1 MSTELKV
8 FFEIFF
14 NTINE
19 INENKTNIPLRNS
32 ELAITRNLYFDILM
46 GITNE
51 LRNNQE
57 TINESNN
64 FQNNIVNEF
73 QTVQN
78 SPAITPF
85 LTNSINMIMG
95 FSTKSKEVIS
105 DYLDIILADSFKIN
119 NSSNRTRLYF
129 RKIQL
134 EIFLRWKKTTS
145 NDYNEDIM
153 EFNNLVSKYQVNYSN
168 YIDLFQIISLLCNIN
183 NDSILEIILFYEKL
197 LKKYEK
203 YDKLKNKLSS
213 KKEEIKKEESWKE
226 DLDPVFCCKEMIPIP
241 IPVSFKKTLWSLHF
255 PNVLEGKCKC
265 CQTETI
271 TRNNFECGHII
282 SKRNGGEIKLEN
294 LKPICRACNS
304 SMDVMNMNMNDYM
317 KKYGFDKI
325 SNFKKD
331 ESKKDE
337 SKKDESKKNESK
349 KDESKKDESKKDE
362 SKKDESKKD
371 ESKKEEK
378 KVKKPKEKIPVSVK
392 NTLWSLHFPNV
403 LEGKCKCCQTETIT
417 RNNFDCGHIISE
429 KEGGEIKLEN
439 LKPICRACNS
449 SMGVMNM
456 NEYMKKYGFD
466 KIANKKMVI

>member
-64 FQNNIVNEF
+64 FQNNIVNGF

-78 SPAITPF
+78 SSAMTPF

-134 EIFLRWKKTTS
+134 EIFLRWNKTTS
-145 NDYNEDIM
+145 NDYNEDII

-168 YIDLFQIISLLCNIN
+168 YIDLFQIISLLYNIN

-213 KKEEIKKEESWKE
+213 KK
-226 DLDPVFCCKEMIPIP
+226 
-241 IPVSFKKTLWSLHF
+241 
-255 PNVLEGKCKC
+255 
-265 CQTETI
+265 
-271 TRNNFECGHII
+271 
-282 SKRNGGEIKLEN
+282 
-294 LKPICRACNS
+294 
-304 SMDVMNMNMNDYM
+304 
-317 KKYGFDKI
+317 
-325 SNFKKD
+325 D

-337 SKKDESKKNESK
+337 SKKD
-349 KDESKKDESKKDE
+349 
-362 SKKDESKKD
+362 
-371 ESKKEEK
+371 EK

-429 KEGGEIKLEN
+429 KNGGYIKLEN
-439 LKPICRACNS
+439 LKPICRSCNS

>member
-32 ELAITRNLYFDILM
+32 ALAITRNLYFDILM

-64 FQNNIVNEF
+64 FQNNIINGF
-73 QTVQN
+73 QIAQN
-78 SPAITPF
+78 SFSMTPF
-85 LTNSINMIMG
+85 LTNSINMCTG
-95 FSTKSKEVIS
+95 FSTKSKEIIS
-105 DYLDIILADSFKIN
+105 DYLDIILSDSFKIN
-119 NSSNRTRLYF
+119 SSNNRTKLYF

-183 NDSILEIILFYEKL
+183 NESILEIIPFYEKL

-213 KKEEIKKEESWKE
+213 NKDESKKDESKKNDKE
-226 DLDPVFCCKEMIPIP
+226 KKVKKPKEKIPTS
-241 IPVSFKKTLWSLHF
+241 VKNTLWSQHF

-265 CQTETI
+265 CQTEV
-271 TRNNFECGHII
+271 I
-282 SKRNGGEIKLEN
+282 S
-294 LKPICRACNS
+294 
-304 SMDVMNMNMNDYM
+304 
-317 KKYGFDKI
+317 
-325 SNFKKD
+325 
-331 ESKKDE
+331 
-337 SKKDESKKNESK
+337 
-349 KDESKKDESKKDE
+349 
-362 SKKDESKKD
+362 
-371 ESKKEEK
+371 
-378 KVKKPKEKIPVSVK
+378 
-392 NTLWSLHFPNV
+392 
-403 LEGKCKCCQTETIT
+403 

-429 KEGGEIKLEN
+429 KNGGKIHLDN
-439 LKPICRACNS
+439 LKPICRSCNS
-449 SMGVMNM
+449 SMGTQNM
-456 NEYMKKYGFD
+456 TDFIIKYGFD
-466 KIANKKMVI
+466 KISK

>member
-1 MSTELKV
+1 
-8 FFEIFF
+8 
-14 NTINE
+14 
-19 INENKTNIPLRNS
+19 
-32 ELAITRNLYFDILM
+32 M

-78 SPAITPF
+78 SSAITPF

-129 RKIQL
+129 RKIQS
-134 EIFLRWKKTTS
+134 EIFYIWNKTTS
-145 NDYNEDIM
+145 NDYNEDII
-153 EFNNLVSKYQVNYSN
+153 EFNNLVSKYQINYSN
-168 YIDLFQIISLLCNIN
+168 HIDLFQIISLLCNIN
-183 NDSILEIILFYEKL
+183 NDSILEIIPFYEKL

-213 KKEEIKKEESWKE
+213 K
-226 DLDPVFCCKEMIPIP
+226 
-241 IPVSFKKTLWSLHF
+241 
-255 PNVLEGKCKC
+255 N
-265 CQTETI
+265 
-271 TRNNFECGHII
+271 
-282 SKRNGGEIKLEN
+282 
-294 LKPICRACNS
+294 
-304 SMDVMNMNMNDYM
+304 
-317 KKYGFDKI
+317 
-325 SNFKKD
+325 
-331 ESKKDE
+331 SKKDE
-337 SKKDESKKNESK
+337 SKKDESK

-429 KEGGEIKLEN
+429 KNGGYIKLEN
-439 LKPICRACNS
+439 LKPICRSCNS

>member
-95 FSTKSKEVIS
+95 YSTKSKEIIS

-213 KKEEIKKEESWKE
+213 K
-226 DLDPVFCCKEMIPIP
+226 
-241 IPVSFKKTLWSLHF
+241 
-255 PNVLEGKCKC
+255 N
-265 CQTETI
+265 
-271 TRNNFECGHII
+271 
-282 SKRNGGEIKLEN
+282 
-294 LKPICRACNS
+294 
-304 SMDVMNMNMNDYM
+304 
-317 KKYGFDKI
+317 
-325 SNFKKD
+325 
-331 ESKKDE
+331 
-337 SKKDESKKNESK
+337 SK

-362 SKKDESKKD
+362 SKKDESNKDESKKD
-371 ESKKEEK
+371 ESKKDEK

-429 KEGGEIKLEN
+429 KNGGEIKLEN
-439 LKPICRACNS
+439 LKPICRSCNS

>member
-64 FQNNIVNEF
+64 FQNNIVNGF

-78 SPAITPF
+78 SSAMTPF

-105 DYLDIILADSFKIN
+105 DYLDIILSESFKIN

-134 EIFLRWKKTTS
+134 EIFLRWNKTTS
-145 NDYNEDIM
+145 NDYNEDII
-153 EFNNLVSKYQVNYSN
+153 EFNNLVSKYQINYSN
-168 YIDLFQIISLLCNIN
+168 HIDLFQIISLLCNIN
-183 NDSILEIILFYEKL
+183 NDSILEIISFYEKL

-213 KKEEIKKEESWKE
+213 KK
-226 DLDPVFCCKEMIPIP
+226 
-241 IPVSFKKTLWSLHF
+241 
-255 PNVLEGKCKC
+255 
-265 CQTETI
+265 
-271 TRNNFECGHII
+271 
-282 SKRNGGEIKLEN
+282 
-294 LKPICRACNS
+294 
-304 SMDVMNMNMNDYM
+304 
-317 KKYGFDKI
+317 
-325 SNFKKD
+325 D

-337 SKKDESKKNESK
+337 SKKD
-349 KDESKKDESKKDE
+349 
-362 SKKDESKKD
+362 
-371 ESKKEEK
+371 EK

-429 KEGGEIKLEN
+429 KNGGYIKLEN

-456 NEYMKKYGFD
+456 TEYMKKYGFD

>member
-64 FQNNIVNEF
+64 FQNNIVNGF
-73 QTVQN
+73 QIVQN
-78 SPAITPF
+78 SSAITPF
-85 LTNSINMIMG
+85 LTNSINMIMR

-105 DYLDIILADSFKIN
+105 DYMDIILLESFKIN

-213 KKEEIKKEESWKE
+213 KNSKKEESKKE
-226 DLDPVFCCKEMIPIP
+226 
-241 IPVSFKKTLWSLHF
+241 
-255 PNVLEGKCKC
+255 
-265 CQTETI
+265 
-271 TRNNFECGHII
+271 
-282 SKRNGGEIKLEN
+282 
-294 LKPICRACNS
+294 
-304 SMDVMNMNMNDYM
+304 
-317 KKYGFDKI
+317 
-325 SNFKKD
+325 

-337 SKKDESKKNESK
+337 SKKDESKKEESK
-349 KDESKKDESKKDE
+349 KEESKKEE
-362 SKKDESKKD
+362 I
-371 ESKKEEK
+371 KKEEK

-429 KEGGEIKLEN
+429 KEGGYIKLEN

>member
-95 FSTKSKEVIS
+95 YSTKSKEIIS

-213 KKEEIKKEESWKE
+213 K
-226 DLDPVFCCKEMIPIP
+226 
-241 IPVSFKKTLWSLHF
+241 
-255 PNVLEGKCKC
+255 N
-265 CQTETI
+265 
-271 TRNNFECGHII
+271 
-282 SKRNGGEIKLEN
+282 
-294 LKPICRACNS
+294 
-304 SMDVMNMNMNDYM
+304 
-317 KKYGFDKI
+317 
-325 SNFKKD
+325 
-331 ESKKDE
+331 
-337 SKKDESKKNESK
+337 SK

-362 SKKDESKKD
+362 SKKDESNKDESKKD
-371 ESKKEEK
+371 ESKKAEK

-429 KEGGEIKLEN
+429 KNGGEIKLEN
-439 LKPICRACNS
+439 LKPICRSCNS

>member
-213 KKEEIKKEESWKE
+213 K
-226 DLDPVFCCKEMIPIP
+226 
-241 IPVSFKKTLWSLHF
+241 
-255 PNVLEGKCKC
+255 N
-265 CQTETI
+265 
-271 TRNNFECGHII
+271 
-282 SKRNGGEIKLEN
+282 
-294 LKPICRACNS
+294 
-304 SMDVMNMNMNDYM
+304 
-317 KKYGFDKI
+317 
-325 SNFKKD
+325 
-331 ESKKDE
+331 
-337 SKKDESKKNESK
+337 
-349 KDESKKDESKKDE
+349 

-371 ESKKEEK
+371 ESKKEESKKDESKKEESKKDEK

-429 KEGGEIKLEN
+429 KNGGEIKLEN

-456 NEYMKKYGFD
+456 NDYMKKYGFD

>member
-64 FQNNIVNEF
+64 FQNNIVNGF

-78 SPAITPF
+78 SSAMTPF

-105 DYLDIILADSFKIN
+105 DYLDIILSESFKIN

-134 EIFLRWKKTTS
+134 EIFLRWNKTTS
-145 NDYNEDIM
+145 NDYNEDII
-153 EFNNLVSKYQVNYSN
+153 EFNNLVSKYQINYSN
-168 YIDLFQIISLLCNIN
+168 HIDLFQIISLLCNKDDNIL
-183 NDSILEIILFYEKL
+183 LEIIPFYEKL

-213 KKEEIKKEESWKE
+213 KK
-226 DLDPVFCCKEMIPIP
+226 
-241 IPVSFKKTLWSLHF
+241 
-255 PNVLEGKCKC
+255 
-265 CQTETI
+265 
-271 TRNNFECGHII
+271 
-282 SKRNGGEIKLEN
+282 
-294 LKPICRACNS
+294 
-304 SMDVMNMNMNDYM
+304 
-317 KKYGFDKI
+317 
-325 SNFKKD
+325 D

-337 SKKDESKKNESK
+337 SKKD
-349 KDESKKDESKKDE
+349 
-362 SKKDESKKD
+362 
-371 ESKKEEK
+371 EK

-429 KEGGEIKLEN
+429 KNGGYIKLEN

>member
-19 INENKTNIPLRNS
+19 INENKINIPLRNS

-85 LTNSINMIMG
+85 LTNSINMIKG
-95 FSTKSKEVIS
+95 FSTKSKEIIS

-119 NSSNRTRLYF
+119 NSGNRTRLYF

-145 NDYNEDIM
+145 NDYNEDII

-213 KKEEIKKEESWKE
+213 KKDESWKE
-226 DLDPVFCCKEMIPIP
+226 DLDPVFCCKEMIP

-271 TRNNFECGHII
+271 TRNNFDCGHII

-304 SMDVMNMNMNDYM
+304 SMGVMNMNDYM

-337 SKKDESKKNESK
+337 
-349 KDESKKDESKKDE
+349 
-362 SKKDESKKD
+362 
-371 ESKKEEK
+371 K
-378 KVKKPKEKIPVSVK
+378 KVKKSKEKIPVSVK

-429 KEGGEIKLEN
+429 KNGGEIKLEN